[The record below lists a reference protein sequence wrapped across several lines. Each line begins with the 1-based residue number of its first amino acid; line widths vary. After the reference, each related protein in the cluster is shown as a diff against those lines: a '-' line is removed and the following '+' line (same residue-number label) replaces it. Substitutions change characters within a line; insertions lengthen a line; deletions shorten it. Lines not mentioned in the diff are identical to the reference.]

1 MTSPPVVPT
10 WTALAD
16 DAVADPWPVAAL
28 APSARIRALAAGLPG
43 VAVVERVLDAPFDR
57 VWGFIADLER
67 SVPTF
72 DREVARLRIVE
83 RDGTRLVARATSSL
97 RLGRA
102 PLRFDVDLEDGWCWM
117 VARPQV
123 YVVGM
128 AAEPLAGDPGR
139 TRYLHLEGVPRNG
152 RLLGP
157 LVRATTAI
165 HRRHVVSDV
174 DGIERAVAAGA

>member
-1 MTSPPVVPT
+1 
-10 WTALAD
+10 
-16 DAVADPWPVAAL
+16 
-28 APSARIRALAAGLPG
+28 
-43 VAVVERVLDAPFDR
+43 
-57 VWGFIADLER
+57 
-67 SVPTF
+67 
-72 DREVARLRIVE
+72 
-83 RDGTRLVARATSSL
+83 
-97 RLGRA
+97 
-102 PLRFDVDLEDGWCWM
+102 M

-165 HRRHVVSDV
+165 HRRHVASDV
-174 DGIERAVAAGA
+174 DGIERARRRGRLTGPRAHSTSTQWVPR

>member
-1 MTSPPVVPT
+1 MTSPPAVPT

-16 DAVADPWPVAAL
+16 DAVADPWPVASL
-28 APSARIRALAAGLPG
+28 TPSARIRAIAAGLPG

-57 VWGFIADLER
+57 VWEFIADLER

-72 DREVARLRIVE
+72 DRQVAGLRIVE
-83 RDGTRLVARATSSL
+83 RDGTRLVARATSSW
-97 RLGRA
+97 RLVRA

-152 RLLGP
+152 RVLGP

-165 HRRHVVSDV
+165 HRRHVASDV
-174 DGIERAVAAGA
+174 DGIERAVATRA